1 MLECEFIAVKIT
13 ERIGIRQERNAATMQ
28 CRRLKCSVAT
38 ALNQPKRSGLFRHD
52 IIQKKHSI
60 IQQGI
65 KSPPEH
71 CIPTVERL
79 YQVLFISQFRQV
91 GPEAALPA
99 SYPWRKHHGG
109 ITAACNGVLR
119 DSLFQF
125 AHCRRTLRE
134 GFSTRLR
141 SLL

>member
-28 CRRLKCSVAT
+28 CRRLEYSVAT
-38 ALNQPKRSGLFRHD
+38 ALNQPKRSRLFRHD

-91 GPEAALPA
+91 GPEAASPA
-99 SYPWRKHHGG
+99 SWTRRKHHEG
-109 ITAACNGVLR
+109 IFVACNAPLR
-119 DSLFQF
+119 DLLFQS
-125 AHCRRTLRE
+125 ARCRRMLRVS
-134 GFSTRLR
+134 FLTRLHSR
-141 SLL
+141 L

>member
-28 CRRLKCSVAT
+28 CRRFKCSVAT
-38 ALNQPKRSGLFRHD
+38 ALNQPKRSRLYRHD

-60 IQQGI
+60 IQRSI

-79 YQVLFISQFRQV
+79 YSLYLLSSLDRLNRKQHCLQV
-91 GPEAALPA
+91 GPGGNIMEVYLSPA
-99 SYPWRKHHGG
+99 MRSFG
-109 ITAACNGVLR
+109 IRYFNPHVAVEC
-119 DSLFQF
+119 F
-125 AHCRRTLRE
+125 E
-134 GFSTRLR
+134 
-141 SLL
+141 

>member
-1 MLECEFIAVKIT
+1 MQQRNNVYVQVYSRIISGNIGNAV
-13 ERIGIRQERNAATMQ
+13 GLNA
-28 CRRLKCSVAT
+28 
-38 ALNQPKRSGLFRHD
+38 ALNQSKRSGLFRHD
-52 IIQKKHSI
+52 IIRKKHSI
-60 IQQGI
+60 IQRSI

-79 YQVLFISQFRQV
+79 YQVLFTAELRQG

-99 SYPWRKHHGG
+99 ICRQMKHHEG
-109 ITAACNGVLR
+109 IFAACNGVLR

-125 AHCRRTLRE
+125 ARCHRTLRVS
-134 GFSTRLR
+134 FLTMLH